1 MIESGHSPNP
11 HILVCFQTKE
21 FASTQLEI
29 ERLEAGGAPRPVSAR
44 QGDLE

>member
-21 FASTQLEI
+21 FAAAQLEI
-29 ERLEAGGAPRPVSAR
+29 ERMEAGGAPRSASAR
-44 QGDLE
+44 QGELE